1 MKIKEI
7 WFEKDQIYGRDEN
20 GQVHS
25 QSLLWYPR
33 LRAAS
38 DAEREQYTIGLD
50 GLHWRNVDEDISF
63 ESFLYDIEMI
73 TVTKIWL
80 TEDAVW
86 IRTSEGKEACEY
98 YVDYPRLRYATPEQ
112 RSNYETDEYGIH
124 WPDIDEDL
132 SYEGFFQSKQRTDLY
147 RIFMSHPELN
157 ASAVARRLGISQSLF
172 AQYISGFKKPSQKR
186 LEEIY
191 ATIRQIGKELIAV

>member
-132 SYEGFFQSKQRTDLY
+132 SYEGFFQSKQQTDLY

-191 ATIRQIGKELIAV
+191 ATIRQIGKELMAV